1 MADMKIF
8 FATDLHGSDATFR
21 KFLNA
26 AQVYKPDVMILGGD
40 MTGRQVI
47 PFIKFANGKA
57 AFTWQGKDITAE
69 PDEIS
74 NYERQVR
81 SAGAYPFFTTP
92 DQFTQL
98 KSNPNDLKRTFRETI
113 CYSVLQWIEMADDR
127 LGKAGIECYFLP
139 GNDDDLLVDET
150 FYKAQWVKNPEGK
163 VLILRGEYE
172 MISTGFTNLNPWR
185 SFRELNEDQLLEK
198 LESMAGRLNLP
209 SRAIFN
215 FHCPPYKT
223 DLDFGV
229 LLDSNL
235 NPIGGEGNEQGGPLG
250 SKAVRQIIE
259 TYQPLLSLHGHVP
272 ESSGIIKMNKT
283 VCVNPGSEAEEGA
296 LHAALVVMDS
306 QRVKGHMLT
315 NS

>member
-69 PDEIS
+69 PDEIP
-74 NYERQVR
+74 NYARQIR
-81 SAGAYPFFTTP
+81 SAGAYPFYTTP

-98 KSNPNDLKRTFRETI
+98 KSNPNDLKRTYRETI
-113 CYSVLQWIEMADDR
+113 CYSVLEWIEMADER

-163 VLILRGEYE
+163 VVILRG
-172 MISTGFTNLNPWR
+172 
-185 SFRELNEDQLLEK
+185 
-198 LESMAGRLNLP
+198 
-209 SRAIFN
+209 
-215 FHCPPYKT
+215 
-223 DLDFGV
+223 
-229 LLDSNL
+229 
-235 NPIGGEGNEQGGPLG
+235 
-250 SKAVRQIIE
+250 
-259 TYQPLLSLHGHVP
+259 
-272 ESSGIIKMNKT
+272 
-283 VCVNPGSEAEEGA
+283 
-296 LHAALVVMDS
+296 
-306 QRVKGHMLT
+306 RV
-315 NS
+315 